1 MILDT
6 IIESDLYNLRELQPE
21 GWTDIIPIFDYYA
34 KMPFCKPVKVTIE
47 NRIVGIGAGISFGN
61 TAWLAH
67 IIVNPEFR
75 KRGIGSLIVDHLLIF
90 LKNAGCETVSLIA
103 TDLGYKIYKKAGFA
117 EQTEYVF
124 FEREKQFKDYYR
136 TENIVRC
143 SNTNTEDIFSLDKNV
158 SGEDRRR
165 LLIDKLENSYV
176 YQKNGKIIGYY
187 FPDLGEGLIVADNIE
202 AGIELM
208 RLKFSTSN
216 SGAMPVENREGI
228 AFLKEN
234 GFIEIKRAKRM
245 ILGIKFPWHPSK
257 IYNRIG
263 GNLG

>member
-21 GWTDIIPIFDYYA
+21 GWTDIVPIFDYYA
-34 KMPFCKPVKVTIE
+34 KMPFCKPVKVMIKGS
-47 NRIVGIGAGISFGN
+47 IVGIGAGISFGN

-75 KRGIGSLIVDHLLIF
+75 KRGIGSLIVDLLLIF
-90 LKNAGCETVSLIA
+90 LKNSGCETVSLIA
-103 TDLGYKIYKKAGFA
+103 TDLGYKIYEKAGFV

-124 FEREKQFKDYYR
+124 FERTEAFKDYHHM
-136 TENIVRC
+136 ENIVRY
-143 SNTNTEDIFSLDKNV
+143 SNTNTEDIFSLDKSV

-176 YQKNGKIIGYY
+176 YKKNGKIIGYY
-187 FPDLGEGLIVADNIE
+187 LPELGDGLIVADTME

-208 RLKFSTSN
+208 RLKFSTS
-216 SGAMPVENREGI
+216 GALPVENREGI

-234 GFIEIKRAKRM
+234 GFAETKRAKRM
-245 ILGIKFPWHPSK
+245 ILGKAFPWQPDK